1 MWRCNEEKMRGSLI
15 SVIRTA
21 GMELLTLVAPEG
33 VPVVVELLTLLT
45 VELSSPTGFARTKD

>member
-21 GMELLTLVAPEG
+21 GMVLLTFVAPDG
-33 VPVVVELLTLLT
+33 VPLVVELGTLLT
-45 VELSSPTGFARTKD
+45 IELSSPTGFAKTED